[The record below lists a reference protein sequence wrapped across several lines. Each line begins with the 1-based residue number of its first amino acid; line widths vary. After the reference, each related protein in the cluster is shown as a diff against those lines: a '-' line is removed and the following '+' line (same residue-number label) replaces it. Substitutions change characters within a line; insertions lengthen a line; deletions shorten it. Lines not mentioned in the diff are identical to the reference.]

1 MKISI
6 VICISNLVSKST
18 VMKTIDLKDH
28 KTDQQQKYSNYK
40 KVIHGMVKK
49 KKIRKQR
56 RNRNYTNNRKQNKE
70 KKTKAKTNQ

>member
-1 MKISI
+1 
-6 VICISNLVSKST
+6 
-18 VMKTIDLKDH
+18 MKTIDLKDH

-49 KKIRKQR
+49 KIRKQR